1 MIALTQIRV
10 HPPAREYL
18 ARRRREGKAGKE
30 AIRAL
35 KRHLIRT
42 LYRLL
47 RTCAERAAIQVD
59 TAAIAP
65 CIT

>member
-1 MIALTQIRV
+1 MSDPGLPRPIAELSA
-10 HPPAREYL
+10 PN
-18 ARRRREGKAGKE
+18 GKTGKE

-47 RTCAERAAIQVD
+47 NTVANRTAI
-59 TAAIAP
+59 AINSAPNAP